1 MTKNAKNSPKSLPI
15 QDFIATMQK
24 ENALIIDTRLP
35 DYFELGHI
43 ISSLN
48 ICPNKTY
55 ESTIKNIT
63 PLNKPV
69 LIVCKAKEEEE
80 SYKYLSK
87 LGFSNI
93 LGHLE
98 GSIEAWIGQNQK
110 FDMVISISSEE
121 LALDSKHNPTAVI
134 IDVRKKEEFDVLHV
148 FNAVNIPLESLAEEL
163 AKLNKTQETLI
174 YSNTGNTSMLASS
187 LLKKNGFTNVKNVW
201 GGFER
206 IREETVDL
214 VGSK

>member
-1 MTKNAKNSPKSLPI
+1 MTKNAKISPKSLPI
-15 QDFIATMQK
+15 QDFIAAMQK

-43 ISSLN
+43 ITSLN
-48 ICPNKTY
+48 ICNNKAY
-55 ESTIKNIT
+55 KGTIKNIT

-69 LIVCKAKEEEE
+69 LILCKAKEEEE
-80 SYKYLSK
+80 SYKNLTK

-93 LGHLE
+93 LGYLE
-98 GSIEAWIGQNQK
+98 GNIEAWIGQNQK

-121 LALDSKHNPTAVI
+121 LALDSKHNPTAII
-134 IDVRKKEEFDVLHV
+134 IDVRTKEEFDVLHV
-148 FNAVNIPLESLAEEL
+148 FNAVNIPLENLTVEL

-174 YSNTGNTSMLASS
+174 YSNTGYTSMLAAS

-206 IREETVDL
+206 IKEETVDL

>member
-1 MTKNAKNSPKSLPI
+1 MTKNSKNSAKSLPI
-15 QDFIATMQK
+15 QDFIGAMQK
-24 ENALIIDTRLP
+24 EHALLIDTRLP

-48 ICPNKTY
+48 ICYNKTY
-55 ESTIKNIT
+55 EGSIKNIT

-69 LIVCKAKEEEE
+69 LMISKAKEEEE
-80 SYKYLSK
+80 SFKNLTK

-93 LGHLE
+93 LGYLE

-121 LALDSKHNPTAVI
+121 LALDSKHNPTAMI
-134 IDVRKKEEFDVLHV
+134 IDARKKEEFDVLHV
-148 FNAVNIPLESLAEEL
+148 FNAVNIPLENIIKEL

-174 YSNTGNTSMLASS
+174 YSNTGYTSMLVAS
-187 LLKKNGFTNVKNVW
+187 LLKKNGFSNVKNVW

-206 IREETVDL
+206 IKEETVDL

>member
-1 MTKNAKNSPKSLPI
+1 MTKNAKNSPKSLPV
-15 QDFIATMQK
+15 QDFIASMQK

-48 ICPNKTY
+48 ICYNKTY
-55 ESTIKNIT
+55 EGSINNIT

-80 SYKYLSK
+80 SYKNLTK

-148 FNAVNIPLESLAEEL
+148 FNAVNIPLENLAEEL
-163 AKLNKTQETLI
+163 AKLNKTQETLV

-206 IREETVDL
+206 IKEETVDL